1 MRSRLPLLLQVPAS
15 LAIIAWLPGNGA
27 KLAALLV
34 LWWITFRP
42 VRRADA
48 LLYLGACF
56 FFTLMNAVSL
66 QQGIFRFSS
75 PDVLGMPVYEIFMW
89 GFYLLHVKRV
99 LGGEVPHDRRVQVW
113 LLSALYAL
121 AFAAIADADRLLQ
134 VTAALLLVG
143 VYLFH
148 QRLDLAYLGYMVLLG
163 AAVEYVGVFSGQWSY
178 PGNPAGGV
186 PFWFITLWGGV
197 GLFLRRLVLPL
208 LPVDSP

>member
-1 MRSRLPLLLQVPAS
+1 
-15 LAIIAWLPGNGA
+15 
-27 KLAALLV
+27 
-34 LWWITFRP
+34 
-42 VRRADA
+42 
-48 LLYLGACF
+48 
-56 FFTLMNAVSL
+56 
-66 QQGIFRFSS
+66 
-75 PDVLGMPVYEIFMW
+75 MW